1 MVVVGGVGAGVWRR
15 VCAVGQVGLIV
26 SSARRI
32 SSEAVIFR
40 HWAIFPISAPVKGVC
55 PLSLAESVAR
65 RYFISS
71 ASAPIVFFWR
81 ASSACISL
89 ERAISNPLNRLR
101 FSLLMTPMMNRLRFS
116 VKS

>member
-1 MVVVGGVGAGVWRR
+1 MGVCGWRR
-15 VCAVGQVGLIV
+15 AEAVGQVGLIV
-26 SSARRI
+26 SSARRM

-101 FSLLMTPMMNRLRFS
+101 FNLLMTPIMNRLRFP